1 MKSLEKMLRIGVLI
15 LLMSIPTLLMARQV
29 NYCGELR
36 GAAIFGPYDYLN
48 RFNLKHQLDLVE
60 AGHFTPDIE
69 NLVRG
74 RTGTIGADLNYTL
87 FAFPNHHRALN
98 SLAKLSIRDKAVHI
112 KGLKYPVECYFER
125 AIRFRSDDGIV
136 RMIYGGYLSKVG
148 KPNQAIEQL
157 EIAVKLQPDNAT
169 AHYNLGLL
177 YFDKKDYSKAKM
189 HAESAYAL
197 DFPLPGLR
205 NKLKNAGKW

>member
-1 MKSLEKMLRIGVLI
+1 MLRIGVLI
-15 LLMSIPTLLMARQV
+15 LLILLMSIPTFLMARQV
-29 NYCGELR
+29 NFCGELR
-36 GAAIFGPYDYLN
+36 GPDIYGPYDYLN
-48 RFNLKHQLDLVE
+48 RFSLKQHLDLVE
-60 AGHFTPDIE
+60 GMHFTPEIE

-74 RTGTIGADLNYTL
+74 RTGTIGGDLSYTL
-87 FAFPNHHRALN
+87 HAFPNHHRALTA
-98 SLAKLSIRDKAVHI
+98 LAKLSIRDKTTHPP
-112 KGLKYPVECYFER
+112 GLKYPVECYFER

-189 HAESAYAL
+189 HAERAYAL

-205 NKLKNAGKW
+205 NKLKKAGKW